1 MQELNRYTQSGGE
14 RAVAT
19 AIYLLSLQK
28 LTTVPFRC
36 VDEINQGMDPI
47 NERRVFELLT
57 KVTNKQ
63 NVAQYFLLTPKVN
76 E

>member
-19 AIYLLSLQK
+19 AIYLLSLQE